1 MTAYVEFEI
10 SEGAYEVSCPDAMC
24 PAQGIITISEITT
37 LASASL
43 VEKHH
48 RYRLNRG
55 KFHLRG
61 IIQLFNYDNED
72 EKCES

>member
-10 SEGAYEVSCPDAMC
+10 TEGAYEVSCPDAMC
-24 PAQGIITISEITT
+24 PAQGAISIGEIAV
-37 LASASL
+37 LAESSL

-55 KFHLRG
+55 KL
-61 IIQLFNYDNED
+61 LVCSYT
-72 EKCES
+72 

>member
-1 MTAYVEFEI
+1 MTAYIEFEI

-24 PAQGIITISEITT
+24 PAQGIITIAEITA
-37 LASASL
+37 LASSSL

-55 KFHLRG
+55 KLVKK
-61 IIQLFNYDNED
+61 YT
-72 EKCES
+72 